1 MASAI
6 TPHPGTI
13 AALAGQAL
21 PGAQIDDLLVAG
33 ECAGL
38 RWTRGE
44 ETGLSLLRFEGELLV
59 QSWSA
64 ARHTGG
70 GPWPNAG
77 VTVEVVPLAIKRA
90 AADRS
95 STHATMERYFAIRA
109 DVSRADELREMF
121 REPMVVHGPGP
132 TRVENLDEFVVRVKS
147 EKDADPLLAFRA
159 DGVLCAGDRALL
171 RWSYLN
177 GEAVAAAGLT
187 LYALD
192 GGVVAERWQT
202 SLREGVP
209 WM

>member
-44 ETGLSLLRFEGELLV
+44 ETGP
-59 QSWSA
+59 
-64 ARHTGG
+64 T
-70 GPWPNAG
+70 AG

-171 RWSYLN
+171 RWSYLK

-192 GGVVAERWQT
+192 GAVVVERWQT